1 MLKAMLSP
9 SGTNY
14 EGLYIPD
21 REPSA
26 AYDAAPEGGEAV
38 SASAAA
44 KLEEFAR
51 GKMNVPDYAQ
61 FMQLLKSF
69 SGGVSADHDDAESEE
84 ERQERLAK
92 RGNEWDG
99 AYSFASDSRVRDD
112 ARMTGGCGL
121 EARPVG
127 GRHINTKRAEA
138 EFRKIMGER

>member
-1 MLKAMLSP
+1 MLKAMPSP

-14 EGLYIPD
+14 ENLFIND
-21 REPSA
+21 RGPSA

-51 GKMNVPDYAQ
+51 GKMNGPDYAQ

-99 AYSFASDSRVRDD
+99 A
-112 ARMTGGCGL
+112 
-121 EARPVG
+121 
-127 GRHINTKRAEA
+127 
-138 EFRKIMGER
+138 